1 VSRLLAIAFLSGLV
15 AAGVGHAQG
24 GRKKEIEQ
32 KEYKSAKY
40 KFRAY
45 FPEKDPKVETRKLKI
60 DGGEMDQSTASVE
73 HRDGVYS
80 VSVTVLPDPA
90 VLAGEKAVLDGVR
103 DGIKGK
109 DDKALH
115 NEVEIEQN
123 TSKTPGR
130 ELLFDFRKNQLRTR
144 VFLVENRL
152 YQVTVTGSKSVVT
165 GDTAGKFLAAFEV
178 TK

>member
-1 VSRLLAIAFLSGLV
+1 MSRLLAIAFLSGLV
-15 AAGVGHAQG
+15 AAGIGHAQ

-60 DGGEMDQSTASVE
+60 DGGEMDQSTVSVE
-73 HRDGVYS
+73 LRDGVYS
-80 VSVTVLPDPA
+80 VSVTVLPDAA

-109 DDKALH
+109 DGKVLH
-115 NEVEIEQN
+115 EDELEQN
-123 TSKTPGR
+123 TSKTAGR
-130 ELLFDFRKNQLRTR
+130 ELLFDFRRNQLRTR

-152 YQVTVTGSKSVVT
+152 YQVSVTGSKSVVA